1 MIGFNDNKKKSKRI
15 ALINSEGLSV
25 FVLQKHTLVHDA
37 WFSDEDVGYENFR
50 YYLAEAAPTPIT
62 LVVDSVAEDFLADS
76 LPHVSIYDRKGFL
89 NRKCDQ
95 HFRGLEYRSANVVGR
110 DKTGRKNDKVLFSAL
125 TKNQILDPWVRV
137 LLQMEIPVQSITTPP
152 FALVKVAQKHELLT
166 SKAVLL
172 VNWEASGIRQT
183 FIINEKM
190 MFSRLS
196 QVQAGPDEDLAGQI
210 IESCNQSKDY
220 LERIGLLAFDQP
232 LDLHIITPQLQDAD
246 FLPYSESRY
255 FASVHHHNSVAM
267 LGTEYFNGPEQSMTA
282 VLLCLDW
289 GVRDGLLA
297 NQYAPPPVLRFYE
310 LGQVRKYLGLF
321 CLGAMIA
328 SAGVSLPL
336 LLDALERRDRAAGLR
351 ADILP
356 IQSQYDALTSQFPET
371 PIPFETM
378 ELAVSNHD
386 LILSQARNPVE
397 IMRLVSE
404 VIGRRPAIVLNSME
418 WRLNGAQENSVLTS
432 ALLEGSTSI
441 SLDLFGI
448 LMGSGSIG
456 DSDRELRAF
465 IAALNNIAGA
475 TAVPISLPIESG
487 PDGAVSTVI
496 DGEAVDVEFAISVR
510 MEG

>member
-1 MIGFNDNKKKSKRI
+1 MFGLNDNKKKSKRI

-25 FVLQKHTLVHDA
+25 FVLHKQTLVHDA
-37 WFSDEDVGYENFR
+37 KFSDEDVGYENFR

-62 LVVDSVAEDFLADS
+62 LMVDSVAEDFLAES
-76 LPHVSIYDRKGFL
+76 LPHVSMYDRKGFL

-110 DKTGRKNDKVLFSAL
+110 EKTGRKNDKVLFSAL
-125 TKNQILDPWVRV
+125 TKNQILEPWVRV
-137 LLQMEIPVQSITTPP
+137 LLQMEIPVQSITTPA
-152 FALVKVAQKHELLT
+152 FALVKVAKKYELFT
-166 SKAVLL
+166 RKAVLL
-172 VNWEASGIRQT
+172 VNWETSGIRQT

-196 QVQAGPDEDLAGQI
+196 QVQAGPDEELAGQI

-232 LDLHIITPQLQDAD
+232 LDLHIITPQLRDDD
-246 FLPYSESRY
+246 FLPHSESRY
-255 FASVHHHNSVAM
+255 FASIHHHNSVEM
-267 LGTEYFNGPEQSMTA
+267 LGHELFNGPEQSMTA

-289 GVRDGLLA
+289 GVRDGLLS

-310 LGQVRKYLGLF
+310 LGQVRKYVSLF

-336 LLDALERRDRAAGLR
+336 LLDALERREIAAGLR
-351 ADILP
+351 ADIVP
-356 IQSQYDALTSQFPET
+356 IQSQYDALTAQFPET

-386 LILSQARNPVE
+386 LIRRQISSPVE
-397 IMRLVSE
+397 VMRSVSE
-404 VIGRRPAIVLNSME
+404 VIGRSPAIVLNSME
-418 WRLNGAQENSVLTS
+418 WRLNGELPDAVITS
-432 ALLEGSTSI
+432 ALLEGTTGI

-448 LMGSGSIG
+448 LVGSSSIG
-456 DSDRELRAF
+456 NSDRQLRAF
-465 IAALNNIAGA
+465 IEGLNNIPGA

-496 DGEAVDVEFAISVR
+496 DGETVDVEFAISVR